1 MKWLSHACVFFV
13 ATSCVAQQAAPMRW
27 NHEPKQWSAKGDVVT
42 ATVDPGT
49 DFWRVT
55 HYGFIRDNG
64 PFYFEEREGD
74 FEAQVHV
81 TGQYRELYHQA
92 GLMVRLDEKNWI
104 KTGIEYVGGVQNVSA
119 VVTREFSDWSVVPRM
134 DSPESVWLRLRRK
147 GNFVQIEYSFDGSK
161 YDMLRLAYFPPNVK
175 VQIGMVAAA
184 PGKETFTVK
193 FDHFSVK
200 PLKAE

>member
-1 MKWLSHACVFFV
+1 MKLWFAFLFV
-13 ATSCVAQQAAPMRW
+13 VVTASLAQSGAQMRW
-27 NHEPKQWSAKGDVVT
+27 SHEPKQWTAKDGVIS

-64 PFYFEEREGD
+64 PFYFEEQSGD
-74 FEAQVHV
+74 FEALVHV
-81 TGQYRELYHQA
+81 TGKYRELYHQA
-92 GLMVRLDEKNWI
+92 GLMVRVDEKNWI
-104 KTGIEYVGGVQNVSA
+104 KTGIEYVNGVQNVSA
-119 VVTREFSDWSVVPRM
+119 VVTREFSDWSVVPRT
-134 DSPESVWLRLRRK
+134 DSPESVWLRLKRE

-161 YDMLRLAYFPPNVK
+161 YEMLRLAYFPPGVK

-184 PGKETFTVK
+184 PGKESFEVR

-200 PLKAE
+200 PLKGK

>member
-1 MKWLSHACVFFV
+1 MKLWFAFLFV
-13 ATSCVAQQAAPMRW
+13 VVTANLAQSGAQMRW
-27 NHEPKQWSAKGDVVT
+27 SHEPKQWTAKDGVIS

-64 PFYFEEREGD
+64 PFYFEEQSGD
-74 FEAQVHV
+74 FEALVHV
-81 TGQYRELYHQA
+81 TGKYRELYHQA
-92 GLMVRLDEKNWI
+92 GLMVRVDEKNWI
-104 KTGIEYVGGVQNVSA
+104 KTGIEYVNGVQNVSA
-119 VVTREFSDWSVVPRM
+119 VVTREFSDWSVVPRT
-134 DSPESVWLRLRRK
+134 DSPESVWLRLKRE

-161 YDMLRLAYFPPNVK
+161 YEMLRLAYFPPGVK

-184 PGKETFTVK
+184 PGKESFEVR

-200 PLKAE
+200 PLKGK